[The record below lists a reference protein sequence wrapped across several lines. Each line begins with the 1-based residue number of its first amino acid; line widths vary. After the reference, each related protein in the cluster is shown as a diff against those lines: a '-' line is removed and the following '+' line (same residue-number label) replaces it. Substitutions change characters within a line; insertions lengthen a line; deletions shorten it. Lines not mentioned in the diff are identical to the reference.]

1 MVMICTFLGSELE
14 TNLEKGFLRPL
25 VRASLTHGV
34 LLILVGKGFQ
44 EQEVLSR

>member
-14 TNLEKGFLRPL
+14 TNLEKGFLRSL
-25 VRASLTHGV
+25 VRASLTGV